1 MTTKSKTPATAVD
14 AGIILMRLS
23 GEREQIEQQIRDQV
37 NVVLALGGSW
47 RTVGV
52 ALGVSGQAAWERYR
66 ASWLLSQPSD
76 T

>member
-1 MTTKSKTPATAVD
+1 MASKSTTPAPAVD

-23 GEREQIEQQIRDQV
+23 GERDAIEHRIRNQV
-37 NVVLALGGSW
+37 KTVIDLGGSW
-47 RTVGV
+47 RTVGA

-66 ASWLLSQPSD
+66 PTD